1 MYILMPKSL
10 ARNAWPRSCRA
21 KEWSE
26 KILQYLRVDFL
37 LHGAVSASSFYP
49 IIRKLKVSSL
59 LYALI
64 NCARQWHNMLLAVLV
79 YLIYQMIILVF
90 VNYAQ
95 FRKTCRNYSSTFYF
109 KFGKNTSIT
118 VQQTIKWQKHLPYLC
133 IYIMYIKSAWFTYW
147 KLWKFK
153 QKTSTRTPC

>member
-1 MYILMPKSL
+1 MRRKDSAIFTSRLSP
-10 ARNAWPRSCRA
+10 AWCSVCP
-21 KEWSE
+21 
-26 KILQYLRVDFL
+26 
-37 LHGAVSASSFYP
+37 SFYP

-64 NCARQWHNMLLAVLV
+64 DCARQWHNMLLAVLV

-133 IYIMYIKSAWFTYW
+133 IYIMYIKSA
-147 KLWKFK
+147 
-153 QKTSTRTPC
+153 